1 MTELFSFQ
9 GARGRTLC
17 PAAGAAWEIVLSLGS
32 RRERSI
38 RSIEIEVFQK
48 FSNSLDF
55 DTNSGPRYAVDFR
68 NFSDVVSLL
77 SVHGDNFQIFGFQSF
92 ECSKQLLVLNLTNP
106 CKTAFSFVVSICH
119 GNRILIA

>member
-48 FSNSLDF
+48 FSDSLDF
-55 DTNSGPRYAVDFR
+55 DTNSRLRD
-68 NFSDVVSLL
+68 
-77 SVHGDNFQIFGFQSF
+77 
-92 ECSKQLLVLNLTNP
+92 T
-106 CKTAFSFVVSICH
+106 
-119 GNRILIA
+119 

>member
-9 GARGRTLC
+9 GARGQTFC
-17 PAAGAAWEIVLSLGS
+17 PAAGAAWEIVPSLGS

-68 NFSDVVSLL
+68 NFSDGVALIGVER
-77 SVHGDNFQIFGFQSF
+77 QKF
-92 ECSKQLLVLNLTNP
+92 EIV
-106 CKTAFSFVVSICH
+106 F
-119 GNRILIA
+119 R

>member
-9 GARGRTLC
+9 GARGQTFC
-17 PAAGAAWEIVLSLGS
+17 PAAGAAWEIVPSLGS

-55 DTNSGPRYAVDFR
+55 DTNSRLRD
-68 NFSDVVSLL
+68 
-77 SVHGDNFQIFGFQSF
+77 
-92 ECSKQLLVLNLTNP
+92 T
-106 CKTAFSFVVSICH
+106 
-119 GNRILIA
+119 